1 MLSTWEDGLCGD
13 LQGRRQP
20 VMFNISLGK
29 KWDKVEKL
37 SNLSGGEEG
46 SNLTQSYECQS
57 NLCVAVASSL
67 IILSMCKTFLTLLHC
82 GRVDPFVSVDEPS
95 VDVSATFSNILHPI
109 SLLT

>member
-1 MLSTWEDGLCGD
+1 MDYVVTYKEGDSQLCSTFPWVKNG
-13 LQGRRQP
+13 
-20 VMFNISLGK
+20 I
-29 KWDKVEKL
+29 KWKNCPTWV
-37 SNLSGGEEG
+37 GERGG

-95 VDVSATFSNILHPI
+95 VDVLATFSNIVHPI